1 MTELTE
7 ESSTELDE
15 NQKDLDE
22 DDQKGAPDGSE
33 ADEDPDTDGQEV
45 EIVLQGADGSQPKR
59 NPLGFTRRIRKLNAT
74 ITAAEGEASQATT
87 DLATEREKNK
97 LLQLAL
103 DQKQAAPA
111 APPDPSDFDDGAKDP
126 QYVAALNDFNG
137 RDFDARM
144 QRHTAAQP
152 APQPVVDRALERKQ
166 VEHYQA
172 ADKLKV
178 KDYAETED
186 KAIAILGKTAV
197 NILIESSDADVS
209 VKVLNYLGKNPD
221 RAEEIAAMLNG
232 RGTLPAKGI
241 LALGALGATLVAKP
255 KAKRNPAPDPDN
267 ELEGASVS
275 RSGKK
280 QTRGPKGAIYE

>member
-15 NQKDLDE
+15 NQTDLDE
-22 DDQKGAPDGSE
+22 DDQEGAPDGS
-33 ADEDPDTDGQEV
+33 DEDKDQDTDSQEV
-45 EIVLQGADGSQPKR
+45 EIVLSGEQGSQPGPDNLGIR
-59 NPLGFTRRIRKLNAT
+59 NRVRKLNAKV
-74 ITAAEGEASQATT
+74 TAAEGEASQATT
-87 DLATEREKNK
+87 DLATEREKTK

-111 APPDPSDFDDGAKDP
+111 APPDPLDFDDGAKDP
-126 QYVAALNDFNG
+126 KYVAALNDFNG

-144 QRHTAAQP
+144 QRHTAALP
-152 APQPVVDRALERKQ
+152 VPETVVDRALERKQ
-166 VEHYQA
+166 VEHYEA
-172 ADKLKV
+172 AEKLKV
-178 KDYAETED
+178 QDYAETED

-197 NILIESSDADVS
+197 NILIESSEADVS
-209 VKVLNYLGKNPD
+209 VKLLNYLGKNPGK
-221 RAEEIAAMLNG
+221 AEEIAAMLNG

-241 LALGALGATLVAKP
+241 LALGALGATLVVKP
-255 KAKRNPAPDPDN
+255 KANRNPAPDPDD

-280 QTRGPKGAIYE
+280 QRGPSGATYQ